1 MKQIF
6 LSLLLFVTSP
16 VWAGDLKLS
25 MHGEGISGKTLFV
38 AVHNSAKDFPT
49 RDGNAIK
56 ATVIAQSDITE
67 LTIPNILSGEYA
79 VAVFADMNGNGKLDS
94 NFIGIPKEP
103 VGASRDAKGSFGPP
117 KFADAVFKIGD
128 GITAMT
134 IELK

>member
-1 MKQIF
+1 MKPI
-6 LSLLLFVTSP
+6 LLPLLLFVTSP

-25 MHGEGISGKTLFV
+25 IHGAGISGKALFV
-38 AVHNSAKDFPT
+38 AMHNSANDFPT

-56 ATVIAQSDITE
+56 ATVITQSDVAE
-67 LTIPNILSGEYA
+67 LTISNIPSGEYA

-103 VGASRDAKGSFGPP
+103 VGVSRDAKGCFGPP
-117 KFADAVFKIGD
+117 KFADAAFKIGD
-128 GITAMT
+128 GTTAMT

>member
-1 MKQIF
+1 MKQV
-6 LSLLLFVTSP
+6 LLPLLLLLTSP

-25 MHGEGISGKTLFV
+25 LHGEGIRGKTLFV
-38 AVHNSAKDFPT
+38 AVHNSANDFPT

-56 ATVIAQSDITE
+56 ASAIAQSDLVE
-67 LTIPNILSGEYA
+67 LTIPNIPSGEYA

-103 VGASRDAKGSFGPP
+103 VGISRDAKGSFGPP
-117 KFADAVFKIGD
+117 KFVDAAFKIGD
-128 GITAMT
+128 GVTALK